1 MQGAMAGALAAAG
14 AGTMLSR
21 GRARAGGPDIPK
33 RIVFFYVQ
41 TGSMPGRWDPILR
54 AGASPSTE
62 TDWDVNTDLH
72 GELAPYRAD
81 LNYFENL
88 DFISEY
94 GDPTDPAN
102 SHYQGGTH
110 SMAAC
115 HRLTGNQAGG
125 ITIDQFIAERLNAS
139 GPLTPLP
146 SLELRVG
153 DGSGEGATSASGPGA
168 PLPRIS
174 DPAEAYDRLFPAGS
188 TMPDPDAA
196 RIAMRRRRVFELVRG
211 RSDALAASLAGT
223 ERMRIEQYRGS
234 VADLEARLSLTG
246 TGAAPPDRSILDP
259 LTGLD
264 SHDPDAVYRAQS
276 EIDVKLTAAALHSDV
291 TRVVSL
297 ELGDAPNGEIGYT
310 PGQFGTTDTHDL
322 LHKVMD
328 ISGREPAS
336 SDPDA
341 IDTIRRQHQAAT
353 HRMRLLLDELASRTE
368 SDGQRL
374 LDHTVVVFVSQIAD
388 GSHCLQG
395 MPWYTVGSCGGAIA
409 TGRYFRTARRADV
422 TPVRW
427 ISPRW
432 DGGGRSHNDLYVTL
446 THAMGVGA
454 DTFGE
459 PSACTG
465 PIPGMLT

>member
-1 MQGAMAGALAAAG
+1 MAGALAAAG
-14 AGTMLSR
+14 AGAAFSR
-21 GRARAGGPDIPK
+21 SRARAGGADIPK

-54 AGASPSTE
+54 AGASGATE
-62 TDWDVNTDLH
+62 TEWDVNPDLH

-94 GDPTDPAN
+94 SDPTDPAN

-125 ITIDQFIAERLNAS
+125 VTIDQFIAEALNAA
-139 GPLTPLP
+139 GPVTPLP
-146 SLELRVG
+146 SLELRIG

-174 DPAEAYDRLFPAGS
+174 DPAEAYDRLFPPGS
-188 TMPDPDAA
+188 TMSDPDAA

-211 RSDALAASLAGT
+211 RSDALASSLAGS
-223 ERMRIEQYRGS
+223 ERVRVEQYRDS
-234 VADLEARLSLTG
+234 VADLEARLSLTSG
-246 TGAAPPDRSILDP
+246 GAAPPDRSILAPLDTLDGRDP
-259 LTGLD
+259 V
-264 SHDPDAVYRAQS
+264 AVYRTQS
-276 EIDVKLTAAALHSDV
+276 ELDVKLTAAALHSDV

-297 ELGDAPNGEIGYT
+297 ELGDAPDGEIGYT
-310 PGQFGTTDTHDL
+310 PGDFGTTDTHDL

-328 ISGREPAS
+328 ISGAEPAS
-336 SDPDA
+336 SNPDA
-341 IDTIRRQHQAAT
+341 IDVIRRQHQAAT
-353 HRMRLLLDELASRTE
+353 HRVRMLLDELASRTE
-368 SDGQRL
+368 PDGQRL

-395 MPWYTVGSCGGAIA
+395 MPWYTVGGCGGTLQ

-432 DGGGRSHNDLYVTL
+432 DGGGRSHNDLYLTL
-446 THAMGVGA
+446 ARAMGVDA
-454 DTFGE
+454 ATFGE
-459 PSACTG
+459 PRACTG